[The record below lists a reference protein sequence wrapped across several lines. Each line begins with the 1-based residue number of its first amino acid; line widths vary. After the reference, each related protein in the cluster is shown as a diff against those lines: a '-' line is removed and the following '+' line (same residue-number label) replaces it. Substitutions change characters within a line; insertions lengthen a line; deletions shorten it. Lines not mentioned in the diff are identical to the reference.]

1 MADLKQTT
9 FKIALKTRHKL
20 YINQMVIL
28 ILIIKLYF
36 PSYYSFITRKKHI
49 CILINNKLNK

>member
-28 ILIIKLYF
+28 ILIQQSVREIVLVKWDNSL
-36 PSYYSFITRKKHI
+36 ITLLADSKG
-49 CILINNKLNK
+49 